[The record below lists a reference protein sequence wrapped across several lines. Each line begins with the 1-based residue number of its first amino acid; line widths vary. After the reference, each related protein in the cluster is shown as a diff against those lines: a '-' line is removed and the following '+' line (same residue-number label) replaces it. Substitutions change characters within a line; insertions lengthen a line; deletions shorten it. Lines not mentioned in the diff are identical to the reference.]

1 VGLLMRGI
9 EMSEI
14 SLHVHIVPDPTIS
27 VHTCANRLRAQAV
40 WHRQRCASLLELALL
55 AAVLVNRIK
64 HSPLPWWLPV
74 CREVAEIPA
83 PAQLAHMRS
92 WRTRLRCHS
101 PSKARLP
108 CLSSPAGKCG
118 SNQLPRHPTGCVG
131 IYRLSRSLAAK
142 NLQSGQQRSPQLSA
156 VPSTCAARTSTTHPT
171 NHVAMLSAQLL
182 HHRRRLVHSAGT
194 RRTACHLP
202 SPSPSSSSPSPSSS
216 ALSWNAQQHHHPHSA
231 SDSINRR
238 PVSAPPGR
246 RR

>member
-108 CLSSPAGKCG
+108 CLLQQKTCKVGSSGLRSCQLCPPLARRAHPPPTQPITWRCSLPSSYTIGGAWYTRLGRGGLPA
-118 SNQLPRHPTGCVG
+118 
-131 IYRLSRSLAAK
+131 
-142 NLQSGQQRSPQLSA
+142 
-156 VPSTCAARTSTTHPT
+156 TC
-171 NHVAMLSAQLL
+171 
-182 HHRRRLVHSAGT
+182 HHRHHHHRH
-194 RRTACHLP
+194 H
-202 SPSPSSSSPSPSSS
+202 
-216 ALSWNAQQHHHPHSA
+216 HHHPVH
-231 SDSINRR
+231 
-238 PVSAPPGR
+238 
-246 RR
+246 